1 MADHVSAHI
10 VIGGVLPRSQY
21 PVIVQAIGNDNAA
34 VDWDGTPFDPP
45 YLPVN
50 DTLTLMDH
58 EVANGCF
65 GRIEESCRRLGL
77 HYVRWSG
84 GYAGSFPSVRVI
96 YRGHGEPRHYLTTED
111 DQQLF
116 SIERIRE
123 LGGIAA
129 IETDYQLARQ
139 NPPPLVLIDE
149 EPIDEAMMELLH
161 G

>member
-1 MADHVSAHI
+1 MADRVSAHI
-10 VIGGVLPRSQY
+10 MIGGVLPRSQY
-21 PVIVQAIGNDNAA
+21 PVLVQAIGSDNAA
-34 VDWDGTPFDPP
+34 VYWDGTPFDPAC
-45 YLPVN
+45 LPVN
-50 DTLTLMDH
+50 DPLTSMDH

-65 GRIEESCRRLGL
+65 ETIELCCRRLGL
-77 HYVRWSG
+77 QYVRWSG

-96 YRGHGEPRHYLTTED
+96 YRGHGEPRRYLTTED

-116 SIERIRE
+116 SIESIRE
-123 LGGIAA
+123 LGSIAA

-149 EPIDEAMMELLH
+149 EPIDEAMMEPVH

>member
-10 VIGGVLPRSQY
+10 MIGGVLSRAQY
-21 PVIVQAIGNDNAA
+21 SLLVQAIGNDNAA
-34 VDWDGTPFDPP
+34 VDWDGTPSDPT

-50 DTLTLMDH
+50 DPLTLMDH

-96 YRGHGEPRHYLTTED
+96 CRGQGEPRRYLTTED

-116 SIERIRE
+116 STECIRE
-123 LGGIAA
+123 LGSIPA

-139 NPPPLVLIDE
+139 NPPPLVLVDE
-149 EPIDEAMMELLH
+149 EPIDEAMMELVH

>member
-1 MADHVSAHI
+1 MVDLVSAHI
-10 VIGGVLPRSQY
+10 MIGGVLPRSQY

-34 VDWDGTPFDPP
+34 VDGDGTPFDPT

-50 DTLTLMDH
+50 DPLTLMDH

-96 YRGHGEPRHYLTTED
+96 YGRVRQRGVNSGVASGLHF
-111 DQQLF
+111 QAA
-116 SIERIRE
+116 
-123 LGGIAA
+123 LGVICSG
-129 IETDYQLARQ
+129 
-139 NPPPLVLIDE
+139 
-149 EPIDEAMMELLH
+149 
-161 G
+161 